1 MRKATGFEVHCISYA
16 CLLDRIIKEDNQ
28 EVLWGEPKKLGEQ
41 CPNNKQA
48 PL

>member
-1 MRKATGFEVHCISYA
+1 MLNATGFEVHCISYTR
-16 CLLDRIIKEDNQ
+16 LLDRIIKEDNQ
-28 EVLWGEPKKLGEQ
+28 EVLRGEPKKLGEQ